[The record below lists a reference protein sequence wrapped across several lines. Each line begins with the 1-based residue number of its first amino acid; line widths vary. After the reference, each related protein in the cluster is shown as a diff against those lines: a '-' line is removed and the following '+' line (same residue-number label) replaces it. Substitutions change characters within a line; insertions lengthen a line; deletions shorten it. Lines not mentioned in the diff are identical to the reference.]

1 MVAKCSAT
9 NKGGGPCS
17 AAAWRDGQCR
27 WHHPDLEAE
36 RTEGRR
42 RGGEHR
48 SNRARAKKGMVDA
61 ALTPREIEG
70 YISMA
75 LRAVLAGKIEPGVGN
90 AVANLARAAVA
101 VREATELEARLAELE
116 ARAGVDHSRRR
127 TS

>member
-1 MVAKCSAT
+1 M
-9 NKGGGPCS
+9 NKGGEPCS

-61 ALTPREIEG
+61 ALTAAELQG
-70 YISMA
+70 CVSAA
-75 LRAVLAGKIEPGVGN
+75 LKGVLAGKIEPGVGN

-101 VREATELEARLAELE
+101 VREATELEERLTELE

-127 TS
+127 A

>member
-1 MVAKCSAT
+1 
-9 NKGGGPCS
+9 
-17 AAAWRDGQCR
+17 
-27 WHHPDLEAE
+27 
-36 RTEGRR
+36 
-42 RGGEHR
+42 
-48 SNRARAKKGMVDA
+48 
-61 ALTPREIEG
+61 
-70 YISMA
+70 MA

>member
-1 MVAKCSAT
+1 
-9 NKGGGPCS
+9 
-17 AAAWRDGQCR
+17 
-27 WHHPDLEAE
+27 
-36 RTEGRR
+36 
-42 RGGEHR
+42 
-48 SNRARAKKGMVDA
+48 MVDA

-116 ARAGVDHSRRR
+116 LRAGIDHSRRR
-127 TS
+127 A